1 MGNKQIIRAIAREAR
16 LEGVP
21 RQVAFDIAT
30 KITLDKNKNFH
41 INTGTKIKLD
51 VDKIIG
57 EKTYPNKLKEYREF
71 IEESRDKIYTAVFD
85 EDTHMLTLE
94 EEPTWFFLGSDVI
107 VVDNGDAAN
116 PA

>member
-1 MGNKQIIRAIAREAR
+1 MSDCQAEQGPCIHVFLKTGAFITCLKTRVFCAII
-16 LEGVP
+16 
-21 RQVAFDIAT
+21 
-30 KITLDKNKNFH
+30 
-41 INTGTKIKLD
+41 IKLD

-57 EKTYPNKLKEYREF
+57 EKTYSNKLKEYREF

-85 EDTHMLTLE
+85 ENTHMLTLE
-94 EEPTWFFLGSDVI
+94 EEPKWLFLGSDVI